1 MKILFVSSEA
11 YPLVKTGG
19 LADVAFALPKALAE
33 LGEDVRILLPAYP
46 EALDRM
52 EGRGR
57 RVRLGDPLGTGQTY
71 LIPGRMPDSD
81 VRVWLLDNPVLFD
94 RVGEP
99 YTGPDGFD
107 WPDNHLRFAL
117 LARAAAM
124 IGFAGSM
131 VGWPPDVIHANDWQ
145 TGLIP
150 VYLAQWGGKTPPTL
164 FTIHNLHYQG
174 LFGPDVLAP
183 IGLQSG
189 VFSIEGAEYYGALSY
204 LKAGITYSDMM
215 TTVSPTYAEE
225 ILTPEFGG
233 GMEGVLEYRNGDL
246 VGILNGVDYEVWD
259 PETDPMI
266 PAPYTMEDLNGKEKS
281 KEVLLECL
289 GLPTD
294 GNAPVLGLVG
304 RLVEQKGVDLILDAL
319 PGILDMGFQLVIQG
333 TGDPVLEDRCRQAA
347 ETAPDKVAVKIDYN
361 EAFAHLIQ
369 AGSDAILVPSR
380 FEPCGLTQLYAMRYG
395 SLPVVRRTGGLA
407 DTVIDASDREYGCG
421 FVFEKAETGDF
432 LETLGR
438 VRQWYGNPDWWRG
451 LQQNAMQK
459 DYSWQVGARSY
470 HDLYRTLAM
479 SH

>member
-46 EALDRM
+46 ETLDRM

-57 RVRLGDPLGTGQTY
+57 RVRLGDLLGTGQTY

-94 RVGEP
+94 RLGEP

-204 LKAGITYSDMM
+204 LKAGITYSDMI
-215 TTVSPTYAEE
+215 TTVSSTYAEE

-266 PAPYTMEDLNGKEKS
+266 PAPYSMEDLNGKEKS

-333 TGDPVLEDRCRQAA
+333 TGDPVLEGRCRQAA